1 MLVSVVMASCNPQ
14 VDLLKNAIFSILRQT
29 YKEFELIVVD
39 DGSDEPLLSV
49 VRSIS
54 NDNRII
60 VYRINNSGLG
70 AALNEGISHSRGHY
84 IARLDDDDMMAPDR
98 LMKQV
103 GFLESHPEVVCVG
116 TWHYDLFHG
125 KYYPHRKFPTEHDTI
140 ISSLLHFRFSL
151 AHTTLMFRRDA
162 FNQIGGYRIQRG
174 GQDLDLELQL
184 GSVGKLAN
192 IPEYLNYY
200 TMSAHGLGTV
210 NPQKYQAY
218 LFALQDVVDRN
229 LFPQMRDVT
238 MSSIKRLKF
247 IDNSPVKSVREKLIR
262 NLLVLR
268 VKWFGR
274 EMEPIVYKN
283 V

>member
-247 IDNSPVKSVREKLIR
+247 IDNSPMKSVREKLIR